1 MFTGKVIK
9 RFRDK
14 YTRKRFE
21 VGQEYSHEDDNRLK
35 ELSKL
40 GFVEY
45 HSSEKKPAKKQKDKS
60 KK

>member
-1 MFTGKVIK
+1 MYTGKVIK

-14 YTRKRFE
+14 YTWERYE
-21 VGQEYSHEDDNRLK
+21 VGQEYSHEDENRLK

-45 HSSEKKPAKKQKDKS
+45 ESDEKKPDKKQKP